1 MLTVNGK
8 GDDPQQVPVPV
19 REVSRAMPDSLR
31 WWLIASVAVLL
42 GSLALFV
49 GNVVAG
55 FAYFTAQSS
64 PLWITVVGVV
74 ALLGVGLGFGGLFL
88 VLIFAGVRGGKHE
101 KAQASTA
108 E

>member
-8 GDDPQQVPVPV
+8 GDSQPIPVPV

-31 WWLIASVAVLL
+31 WWLIASVSVLL
-42 GSLALFV
+42 ASLALFV
-49 GNVVAG
+49 ANVVAG

-74 ALLGVGLGFGGLFL
+74 AVLGMGLGFGGLFL
-88 VLIFAGVRGGKHE
+88 VLIFAGVRARKNE
-101 KAQASTA
+101 KAQALTA